1 MVDGEP
7 ASSTLPP
14 STIKSRP
21 QYDGLQAVSSARRN
35 LVAASSEGIRAVLR
49 MVSSSPPGFAG
60 RTHLLYVGSG
70 VSPGP
75 ELDRLRSLGT
85 ARIDEIAS
93 TDTLIGQLDGLLST
107 ATMGTRL
114 YAAGSEGF
122 VGRVVVVAVGH
133 GIDHKSVLTE
143 HSGSR
148 ARRVQCVHCKNVA
161 EDVTVSVFECPG
173 CGVLL
178 FVRDHYSRRLA
189 AFQGVCVNAEDPSER
204 PVPEDAYV

>member
-1 MVDGEP
+1 MVDREP
-7 ASSTLPP
+7 ANSVLPP
-14 STIKSRP
+14 SPIKSRP
-21 QYDGLQAVSSARRN
+21 QYDGLQAVPSARRN
-35 LVAASSEGIRAVLR
+35 LVAASGEGIRPVLR
-49 MVSSSPPGFAG
+49 MLSDAPEGFAG
-60 RTHLLYVGSG
+60 RTHLLYVGS
-70 VSPGP
+70 PEFPRP

-85 ARIDEIAS
+85 ARVDVLGT
-93 TDTLIGQLDGLLST
+93 TDDVIRRLDGLLTT

-122 VGRVVVVAVGH
+122 VGRVVVTAVSH

-148 ARRVQCVHCKNVA
+148 ARRVQCVHCKHIT
-161 EDVTVSVFECPG
+161 EDVTVSILECAG

-189 AFQGVCVNAEDPSER
+189 AFQGVCANAEDPSER
-204 PVPEDAYV
+204 PVPAEAYV